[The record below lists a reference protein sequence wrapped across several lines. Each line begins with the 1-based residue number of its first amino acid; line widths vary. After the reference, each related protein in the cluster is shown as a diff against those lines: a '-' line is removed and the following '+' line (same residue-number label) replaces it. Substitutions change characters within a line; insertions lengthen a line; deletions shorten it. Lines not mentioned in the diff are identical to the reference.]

1 MLRSYRTSPDT
12 SVAAEVILAVTF
24 TAGASVAWLAE
35 ELTSVSNRKEVVKE
49 ATVNQDET
57 AE

>member
-1 MLRSYRTSPDT
+1 MLRSDRTCPDT
-12 SVAAEVILAVTF
+12 SVVAEVILAVTF
-24 TAGASVAWLAE
+24 TAGASVVWLAK
-35 ELTSVSNRKEVVKE
+35 ELTSVSNRKE